1 MTTHP
6 LSRPLTV
13 EPHLDPP
20 DDPPMIECELCGQ
33 ECEARPFS
41 PYCEGCESLL
51 RMDVD
56 GLRALVIDLQDK
68 IVYLEAL
75 TKWLNGQAGH
85 VCDCRGTGV
94 LTDDQSSHCHCGR
107 AS

>member
-1 MTTHP
+1 M
-6 LSRPLTV
+6 
-13 EPHLDPP
+13 
-20 DDPPMIECELCGQ
+20 
-33 ECEARPFS
+33 
-41 PYCEGCESLL
+41 

-56 GLRALVIDLQDK
+56 GLRALVIDLQDQ
-68 IVYLEAL
+68 IAYLD
-75 TKWLNGQAGH
+75 H

>member
-20 DDPPMIECELCGQ
+20 DVPPMIDCELCGQ
-33 ECEARPFS
+33 ECDARPFS

-56 GLRALVIDLQDK
+56 GLRALVIDLEGQ
-68 IVYLEAL
+68 IAYLD
-75 TKWLNGQAGH
+75 H
-85 VCDCRGTGV
+85 VCDCRATGV

>member
-13 EPHLDPP
+13 EPRLDPP

-33 ECEARPFS
+33 ECDARPFS

-56 GLRALVIDLQDK
+56 GLRALVIDLQDQ
-68 IVYLEAL
+68 IVYL
-75 TKWLNGQAGH
+75 Q
-85 VCDCRGTGV
+85 DCRGTPV
-94 LTDDQSSHCHCGR
+94 LADDESSVCHCGR

>member
-1 MTTHP
+1 MTRHP

-13 EPHLDPP
+13 EPRLDPP
-20 DDPPMIECELCGQ
+20 DDPPMIDCELCGQ
-33 ECEARPFS
+33 ECDARPFS

-56 GLRALVIDLQDK
+56 GLRALVIDLQDQ
-68 IVYLEAL
+68 IAYLD
-75 TKWLNGQAGH
+75 H

>member
-13 EPHLDPP
+13 EPRLDPP
-20 DDPPMIECELCGQ
+20 DDPPMIDCDLCCQ

-56 GLRALVIDLQDK
+56 GLRALVIDLQDE
-68 IVYLEAL
+68 VAYL
-75 TKWLNGQAGH
+75 Q
-85 VCDCRGTGV
+85 DCRGTAV
-94 LTDDQSSHCHCGR
+94 LADDESSVCHCGR